1 MFYLSN
7 MIPVQV
13 LRRYVKK
20 CLFLLPVLWF
30 SYFVIRFYVDDL
42 NRFSKRLVKTY
53 QIANTN
59 ANEDNLDAGVASVN
73 KIIAFKPN
81 QRLDVADNSVVAL
94 GRHQNIKTLD
104 ERPQVFSGEEYDD
117 DLDELKME
125 KGYQLAE
132 PLLQSDG
139 PGM

>member
-7 MIPVQV
+7 IIPVQV

-30 SYFVIRFYVDDL
+30 SYFVIRFYVDDF
-42 NRFSKRLVKTY
+42 NRFSKGFVKTY
-53 QIANTN
+53 EIENVN
-59 ANEDNLDAGVASVN
+59 LNGDNLDAGVASVYKN
-73 KIIAFKPN
+73 IALNPN
-81 QRLDVADNSVVAL
+81 ERLDVADNSVIAL

-125 KGYQLAE
+125 KGNQLAK
-132 PLLQSDG
+132 PLLQPDG

>member
-7 MIPVQV
+7 MIPVKV

-42 NRFSKRLVKTY
+42 NRFSKGLVKTY
-53 QIANTN
+53 QIEN
-59 ANEDNLDAGVASVN
+59 ANPNGEKLDKSVAGVN
-73 KIIAFKPN
+73 KIIHLKPN
-81 QRLDVADNSVVAL
+81 ERLDVADNSVLAL
-94 GRHQNIKTLD
+94 GRHQNIKTLN
-104 ERPQVFSGEEYDD
+104 ERPQVFTGEEYDD
-117 DLDELKME
+117 DQNALKME
-125 KGYQLAE
+125 KGNQLAE
-132 PLLQSDG
+132 PLLQPDG

>member
-20 CLFLLPVLWF
+20 CFVFLPVLLF
-30 SYFVIRFYVDDL
+30 SYFVIRFYFDDL
-42 NRFSKRLVKTY
+42 NRFSKGLVKTY
-53 QIANTN
+53 QIENPN
-59 ANEDNLDAGVASVN
+59 PNGDNLDAGVAVVN
-73 KIIAFKPN
+73 KIIDLKPN
-81 QRLDVADNSVVAL
+81 ERLDVADNSVAAL

-104 ERPQVFSGEEYDD
+104 ERPEVFSGEEYDD

-125 KGYQLAE
+125 KGNQLAE
-132 PLLQSDG
+132 PLPQPDG

>member
-1 MFYLSN
+1 

-20 CLFLLPVLWF
+20 CFVLLPILWF
-30 SYFVIRFYVDDL
+30 SYFVIRFYVDDF
-42 NRFSKRLVKTY
+42 NRFNKGLVKTY

-59 ANEDNLDAGVASVN
+59 ANEDNLDAGVAVVN
-73 KIIAFKPN
+73 KIIDLKPN
-81 QRLDVADNSVVAL
+81 ERLDKADNSVVAL
-94 GRHQNIKTLD
+94 GRHQNIKTLG
-104 ERPQVFSGEEYDD
+104 ERLHVFTGEEYDD

-125 KGYQLAE
+125 KGNQLAE
-132 PLLQSDG
+132 PSLQPDG